1 MRTQALLLAG
11 IVAGFTATCAK
22 RVPEPVGLAPG
33 TPHVTWVF
41 MHGDADNPDR
51 EFVCQSGPPS
61 ECVVPVSQRDAQVFG
76 HVHFYYHGAGAE
88 TKYVGTI
95 NVGFFQGA
103 AESHT
108 SPTSITVE
116 KNESIT
122 NQSITGIVTSTPGT
136 YAVAML
142 LEATVTDTGKSV
154 SIRQSIPVTVR

>member
-1 MRTQALLLAG
+1 MRKHALLVG
-11 IVAGFTATCAK
+11 SIVAGLTATCAK

-61 ECVVPVSQRDAQVFG
+61 ECVVPVSRPDAQVFAD
-76 HVHFYYHGAGAE
+76 VHFYYHGAGAE
-88 TKYVGTI
+88 TKYVGTKNI
-95 NVGFFQGA
+95 GFFQGA

-108 SPTSITVE
+108 SPTNITVQ

-136 YAVAML
+136 YAVAIS
-142 LEATVTDTGKSV
+142 LEATITDTGKSTP
-154 SIRQSIPVTVR
+154 IRESIPVIVR